1 MIPRGLRFLSIGSLT
16 LVAASAALAADWP
29 QFRGPGSLGIAAK
42 DARPP
47 IAFGP
52 SSNVLWQVTIPP
64 GNSSPVVRDG
74 RLFLTAF
81 DAGQLWTVSFD
92 AATGRELW
100 RRSLPPSK
108 VEEVHRS
115 LGSPASATVATDASR
130 VFVHFGSFGMAAYT
144 IEGRELWRHPLPV
157 TETEYGA
164 SSSPVVAGNL
174 VIQLLDQ
181 DAGSYL
187 VALRVE
193 DGTEAWRV
201 ERPEMRRGFGTPIL
215 WSHHG
220 RTDLVVPGTI
230 FMTGLDPASGRER
243 WRVDGLARITCTTPV
258 VSGNTLYAA
267 SWTTGGDRAADRIE
281 LGTFATILSDNDKDH
296 DGRLSHAELPAGAAQ
311 QRKKHLD
318 GNRDGFVDRTEW
330 ESMAAIFARVENQA
344 WALDAAGDGSVTAE
358 GVRWRFKR
366 GLPYVAS
373 PLHDGSHLYLVK
385 NGGFLT
391 CLDVATG
398 KPAYQEERLSAP
410 GDYYASPTLAGGHLY
425 LASQPGTVTVVK
437 PGPKFEVVARN
448 DLGEAI
454 QASPAMVGS
463 TLYLRTASKL
473 YAFGAP
479 DRR

>member
-1 MIPRGLRFLSIGSLT
+1 MIPRCIPLSLAGLTT
-16 LVAASAALAADWP
+16 LVAMKLLASDWP
-29 QFRGPGSLGIAAK
+29 QFRGPGSQGVAPT

-47 IAFGP
+47 LSFGP
-52 SSNVLWQVTIPP
+52 SSNVLWQVSVPP
-64 GNSSPVVRDG
+64 GNSSPVLRDG

-81 DAGQLWTVSFD
+81 DQGQLWTLALD
-92 AATGRELW
+92 PATGHELW

-130 VFVHFGSFGMAAYT
+130 LFVHFGSFGLAAYSFD
-144 IEGRELWRHPLPV
+144 GRELWRHALPV

-164 SSSPVVAGNL
+164 SSSPVVAGDL
-174 VIQLLDQ
+174 VVQLLDQ

-187 VALRVE
+187 VALRTE
-193 DGTEAWRV
+193 DGKEAWRV
-201 ERPEMRRGFGTPIL
+201 DRPGMRRAFGTPIL

-230 FMTGLDPASGRER
+230 FMTGLDPATGRER

-258 VSGNTLYAA
+258 VSGNTLFAA
-267 SWTTGGDRAADRIE
+267 SWTTGGDRATDRIE
-281 LGTFATILSDNDKDH
+281 LGAFDAILTENDKDH

-330 ESMAAIFARVENQA
+330 ESMASIFARVENQA
-344 WALDAAGDGSVTAE
+344 WALEAGADGSVKTE

-373 PLHDGSHLYLVK
+373 PVHDGRHLYLVK

-391 CLDVATG
+391 CLDAVTG
-398 KPAYQEERLSAP
+398 KPAYQEVRLSAV
-410 GDYYASPTLAGGHLY
+410 GDYYASPTLAAGHLY
-425 LASQPGTVTVVK
+425 VASQPGVVTVVK
-437 PGPKFEVVARN
+437 AGPRFEMVSRN
-448 DLGEAI
+448 DLGEAV
-454 QASPAMVGS
+454 QASPAVVGS

-479 DRR
+479 SRLP

>member
-1 MIPRGLRFLSIGSLT
+1 MIPRGVRSLPFGFLVF
-16 LVAASAALAADWP
+16 VAATARASDWP
-29 QFRGPGSLGIAAK
+29 QFRGPASQGVAAP

-52 SSNVLWQVTIPP
+52 SSNVLWQVTVPP
-64 GNSSPVVRDG
+64 GNSSPVLRDG

-81 DAGQLWTVSFD
+81 DQGQLTTLALD
-92 AATGRELW
+92 ASTGRELW
-100 RRSLPPSK
+100 RRTLPPSK

-144 IEGRELWRHPLPV
+144 FEGRELWRHPLPV
-157 TETEYGA
+157 TETEYGS

-187 VALRVE
+187 VALRAD

-201 ERPEMRRGFGTPIL
+201 DRPEMRRGFGTPIL

-230 FMTGLDPASGRER
+230 FMSGLDPATGRER

-258 VSGNTLYAA
+258 VSGNTLFAA

-281 LGTFATILSDNDKDH
+281 LGGFDAILTDNDKNQ
-296 DGRLSHAELPAGAAQ
+296 DGKLSHAELPAGAAQ

-318 GNRDGFVDRTEW
+318 GNRDGFVDRQEW
-330 ESMAAIFARVENQA
+330 DSMAAIFARVENQA
-344 WALDAAGDGSVTAE
+344 WALEAGPDGSVKAD

-373 PLHDGSHLYLVK
+373 PVHDGSHLYLVK

-391 CLDVATG
+391 CLDGVTG
-398 KPAYQEERLSAP
+398 KAAYQEERLSAP
-410 GDYYASPTLAGGHLY
+410 GDYYASPTLAAGHLY
-425 LASQPGTVTVVK
+425 VASQPGIVTVVK
-437 PGPKFEVVARN
+437 AGSKFEVISRN

-454 QASPAMVGS
+454 QASPAVVGS

-473 YAFGAP
+473 YAFGP
-479 DRR
+479 SNITR